1 MSGPNFRPV
10 VLAAREKLKAGRE
23 KLKSQH
29 QRGSPGIQ
37 VSGYLTDLVDGVVL
51 DVYRTALAEVATPAL
66 ESQVAL
72 VAHGGYGRRDVA
84 PYSDVDLMLL
94 HAADAESEAQ
104 AVARRLTQ
112 DICDAGLTLGFSLR
126 PLAGACALALS
137 DATIFTSLAESRF
150 LAGSQSLF
158 AKFRERLR
166 RDARRR
172 SRSLMAAIAVA
183 RHEERS
189 RYGETVYLLTPNI
202 KRSVGGLRDIQ
213 LVRWVGFVRHGEVDP
228 RNLERLGVLTPDDWR
243 ELGKAHEFLLRLR
256 NELHFH
262 AGKAQDVLDREE
274 QVRLAELYRYPGS
287 EGLIPVEQ
295 FMRDYFHHTAG
306 VHYFA
311 VHFVACAK
319 SGSGSGRFF
328 SWLLSHS
335 VEGDFRV
342 GPTDIAATKRGL
354 ERVRGDLAQ
363 VLRLMDL
370 ANLYN
375 KRIEHG
381 TWQTIRQAMSQRP
394 TVELNREVIIRFLSL
409 MSQPGRLG
417 DLLRRLHEMRVLEKI
432 IPGMAHARCLMQFN
446 DYHKYTVDEHSLRA
460 VEAAEQLLTEE
471 GPLGEAY
478 RGIKNKRLLHLALL
492 IHDLGK
498 GYPEDHSEKG
508 EQLAGDAAGLLG
520 LPLHETET
528 LRFLVRQHLTLSNT
542 AQFRDIHDPD
552 VIVDVAV
559 LVGSPEV
566 LQMLFVLTCAD
577 LAAVGPDTLNHWK
590 RDLLTQLYQN
600 VRRELTGDALGGSS
614 DQQLQLRRDNVRA
627 RLQGWEPADWWHE
640 QVEALPPAYLADSRV
655 DQALEDLQRLQN
667 LPRDEAVAWG
677 RYRPESRAVQ
687 YTVGTYEEITPG
699 IFHKLTGVLSSQ
711 RMQILSA
718 EINTLAE
725 GLVLDHFF
733 VEDPDFEGAPAA
745 ERLAEVSARLVAVLK
760 TPTYSQPTF
769 PHVWGARETRPGAHV
784 PRAPSRVRVDN
795 NTSERFTILDIFA
808 TDRRGLLFA
817 ITRKLFDLGLSVH
830 MAKIGTRLD
839 QVVDVFYV
847 TDMQGNKVVDE
858 AGLDTIRAT
867 LLEEISENR
876 PN

>member
-10 VLAAREKLKAGRE
+10 VLAAREKLKTGRE
-23 KLKSQH
+23 KLKNQH
-29 QRGSPGIQ
+29 RRGSPGIQ
-37 VSGYLTDLVDGVVL
+37 VSGYLTDLVDSVVL

-66 ESQVAL
+66 EPHVAL
-72 VAHGGYGRRDVA
+72 VAHGGYGRRDMA

-94 HAADAESEAQ
+94 HTADAESEAQ

-126 PLAGACALALS
+126 PLVGACALALS
-137 DATIFTSLAESRF
+137 DVTIFTSLAESRF
-150 LAGSQSLF
+150 LAGSESLF
-158 AKFRERLR
+158 AKFRAHLR

-172 SRSLMAAIAVA
+172 SRSLIAAIEVA
-183 RHEERS
+183 RQEERS

-213 LVRWVGFVRHGEVDP
+213 LVRWVGFARHGEVDP
-228 RNLERLGVLTPDDWR
+228 RNLERLGALSPDEWR
-243 ELGKAHEFLLRLR
+243 ELDKAHEFLLRLR

-295 FMRDYFHHTAG
+295 FMRDYFHHTAS
-306 VHYFA
+306 VHYSA
-311 VHFVACAK
+311 VHLLACAK
-319 SGSGSGRFF
+319 TGSGITRFLN
-328 SWLLSHS
+328 WLLSHS

-342 GPTDIAATKRGL
+342 GPTDIAATQRGL

-375 KRIEHG
+375 KRIEHV

-394 TVELNREVIIRFLSL
+394 TVELNREAIVRFLSL

-432 IPGMAHARCLMQFN
+432 IPGMAHVRCLMQFN

-460 VEAAEQLLTEE
+460 VEAAERLLTEE

-478 RGIKNKRLLHLALL
+478 RGIKSKRILHLALL
-492 IHDLGK
+492 VHDLGK

-508 EQLAGDAAGLLG
+508 ERLAGDAAGLLG
-520 LPLHETET
+520 LPPQETET
-528 LRFLVRQHLTLSNT
+528 LRFLVRQHLFLSNT
-542 AQFRDIHDPD
+542 AQFRDIHDRD

-559 LVGSPEV
+559 QVGSPEV

-577 LAAVGPDTLNHWK
+577 LTAVGPDTFNHWK
-590 RDLLTQLYQN
+590 RDLLTQLYDN

-614 DQQLQLRRDNVRA
+614 DQQLQLRRDNLWA
-627 RLQGWEPADWWHE
+627 RIQDWEPSSWWRD
-640 QVEALPPAYLADSRV
+640 QVQALPPAYLAASRA
-655 DQALEDLQRLQN
+655 DQALEDLQRLQS
-667 LPRDEAVAWG
+667 LSRADAVAWG
-677 RYRPESRAVQ
+677 RYSPESRAVQ
-687 YTVGTYEEITPG
+687 YTVGTYEELTPG

-725 GLVLDHFF
+725 GLVLDHFY
-733 VEDPDFEGAPAA
+733 VEDPDFEGPPPA
-745 ERLAEVSARLVAVLK
+745 ERLQEVSTKLVAVLK
-760 TPTYSQPTF
+760 TLTYSPPAV
-769 PHVWGARETRPGAHV
+769 PHVWGARQVHPGSQLH
-784 PRAPSRVRVDN
+784 RAPSQVRVDN

-830 MAKIGTRLD
+830 RAKIGTRLD

-847 TDMQGNKVVDE
+847 TDMRGNKVLDE
-858 AGLDTIRAT
+858 AALETIRAT
-867 LLEEISENR
+867 LLEEISENLSG
-876 PN
+876 